1 MTGSL
6 LAIIAAWLLAGIF
19 VRALKHKI
27 GAWPRFC
34 ASLAAY
40 QLVPEKGVKPAGVL
54 LVLAEV
60 MTVFG
65 LLMVHT
71 VGFIVAG
78 GLLCVYTT
86 AIVINMLRGR
96 SYIDCGCGD
105 APVGL
110 SGWLLLRNG
119 VLIILAMLGMLS
131 EIEFSMLILMAGIGL
146 AIVAMTLYGALDQL
160 VTNYS
165 LHRRLWSEEV

>member
-1 MTGSL
+1 VTGSL
-6 LAIIAAWLLAGIF
+6 LGIIAAWLLAGIF
-19 VRALKHKI
+19 IRALKHKI

-40 QLVPEKGVKPAGVL
+40 QLVPEKGVKPAGIL
-54 LVLAEV
+54 LVVTEV
-60 MTVFG
+60 MTVFA

-71 VGFIVAG
+71 AGFIAAS
-78 GLLCVYTT
+78 GLLCIYTA

-105 APVGL
+105 APTGL

-119 VLIILAMLGMLS
+119 VLIILAMLGLLS
-131 EIEFSMLILMAGIGL
+131 DIELSMAILLAGIGL